1 MLDSHG
7 QPVLAQTASGTVGAA
22 YTFDAKNALRGLEL
36 SGKYLKL
43 FADQGDGDT
52 GGTFVLKRIGQK

>member
-22 YTFDAKNALRGLEL
+22 YTFDAKNPCEVSSYRAN
-36 SGKYLKL
+36 
-43 FADQGDGDT
+43 T
-52 GGTFVLKRIGQK
+52 